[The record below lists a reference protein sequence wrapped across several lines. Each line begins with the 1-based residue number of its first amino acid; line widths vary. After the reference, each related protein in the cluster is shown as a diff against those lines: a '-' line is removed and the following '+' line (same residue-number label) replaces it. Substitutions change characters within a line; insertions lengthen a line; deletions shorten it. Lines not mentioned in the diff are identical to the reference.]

1 MTVDEPTGAAAP
13 PPTGEGAAAPAADE
27 APAAPPLALDAP
39 APPLALD
46 APAPPLALD
55 APAPPPT
62 PAPRRS
68 RAVALAAVALL
79 VALALLEAGVAV
91 TAPLRTP
98 RAGDWQRAAAFVR
111 AEKRAGDLVLFA
123 PAWVDPL
130 GRLHLGDV
138 ITVAEEA
145 RMDAARYGRLV
156 EVAVRGGRA
165 SETRA
170 PGVRRVRQ
178 ERFGGVTVTLY
189 EQPRAEVVYDFLERW
204 REARVTRWR
213 GERQETE
220 CAPQG
225 DKIQCPG
232 ISHNYVALRT
242 LEPDYSARRC
252 LYVQPVDRAQVRVAF
267 TATLGRTLAVRTG
280 LHDYHQR
287 KIGDGRVLLRV
298 LVDGREAGQ
307 SWQGSNDG
315 WKPLD
320 LDTTAGDGQ
329 AHEVTFEVSSP
340 KPYARHFC
348 FAAEARR

>member
-1 MTVDEPTGAAAP
+1 MT
-13 PPTGEGAAAPAADE
+13 ADE
-27 APAAPPLALDAP
+27 
-39 APPLALD
+39 
-46 APAPPLALD
+46 
-55 APAPPPT
+55 PT
-62 PAPRRS
+62 PAPAPRRT
-68 RAVALAAVALL
+68 RAVAHAAVAAL
-79 VALALLEAGVAV
+79 VALALFEAGVAL

-98 RAGDWQRAAAFVR
+98 RAADWERAATFVR
-111 AEKRAGDLVLFA
+111 SEKKPGDLVIFA
-123 PAWVDPL
+123 PAWVDPI

-138 ITVAEEA
+138 IPVAEEA
-145 RMDAARYGRLV
+145 RMDAARYGRLF

-165 SETRA
+165 PETAR

-178 ERFGGVTVTLY
+178 ERFGRVTVTLY

-213 GERQETE
+213 GERQEAE
-220 CAPQG
+220 CTPQG

-232 ISHNYVALRT
+232 IGHNHVALRV
-242 LEPDYSARRC
+242 LEPDYTAKRC
-252 LYVQPVDRAQVRVAF
+252 LYVQPVDRAEVRLAF

-287 KIGDGRVLLRV
+287 KIADGRVLLRV
-298 LVDGREAGQ
+298 LVDGREVGQ

-320 LDTTAGDGQ
+320 VDTTAFDGQ
-329 AHEVTFEVSSP
+329 AHEVTFAVSSP
-340 KPYARHFC
+340 QPYARHFC